1 MRRKKNRNGIK
12 FFQRVERIQNDN
24 ETLHE
29 DNGVNTF

>member
-1 MRRKKNRNGIK
+1 MWRKKKNEMEYNS
-12 FFQRVERIQNDN
+12 FCVQRIQNDN